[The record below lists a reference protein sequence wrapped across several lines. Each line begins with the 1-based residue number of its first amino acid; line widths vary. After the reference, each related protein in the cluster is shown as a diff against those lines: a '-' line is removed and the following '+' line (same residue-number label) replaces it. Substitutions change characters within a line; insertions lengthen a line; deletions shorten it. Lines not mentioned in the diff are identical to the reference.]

1 MVPEPEHNNLSKE
14 QSTICID
21 SMESFFL
28 DNPIKKHTLLFLYL
42 WNQIKYFLPFG
53 MVIYKLEL

>member
-28 DNPIKKHTLLFLYL
+28 DNPIKKHTLLFYVFMEPNKIFFSL
-42 WNQIKYFLPFG
+42 WYGKI
-53 MVIYKLEL
+53 